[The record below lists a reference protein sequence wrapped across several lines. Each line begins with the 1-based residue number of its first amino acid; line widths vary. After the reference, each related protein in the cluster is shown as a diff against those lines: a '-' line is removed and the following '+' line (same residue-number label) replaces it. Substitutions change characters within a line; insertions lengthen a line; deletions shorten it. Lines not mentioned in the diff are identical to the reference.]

1 MKIRCRLGRIAPVEN
16 DPDAILLGEQNARRW
31 MIDLEYNP
39 AYLGQGSVTVA
50 FRLLDWRTGRT
61 VPPGMLSVSHTPTTA
76 AAASAAVYFP
86 AYGDGKFSVSI
97 EPSKLL
103 GLIAL
108 RVTVDCVHS
117 LMR

>member
-1 MKIRCRLGRIAPVEN
+1 MMKIRCRLGRIAPVEN
-16 DPDAILLGEQNARRW
+16 DPEAILLGEQNARRW
-31 MIDLEYNP
+31 MIDLEYDP
-39 AYLGQGSVTVA
+39 ADQGPVTVA

-61 VPPGMLSVSHTPTTA
+61 VPPGMLSVAHTPTTA

-97 EPSKLL
+97 EPSKLS
-103 GLIAL
+103 GPIAL
-108 RVTVDCVHS
+108 RLTVDCVHS